1 MSAIFLSP
9 KIAHIAKYGLHEE
22 DHTPN
27 GKCEAKGG
35 DDCLVFVRDGGI
47 ILIRGEARG
56 EGPVAE
62 GLKSVE
68 KIGGRVDDAEEA
80 RFGDHLAV
88 DNKKKYNSNNNDD
101 YGTMV
106 LYEPVSS
113 LARCSICQRGKIF
126 R

>member
-80 RFGDHLAV
+80 RFGDHEYYYFA
-88 DNKKKYNSNNNDD
+88 S
-101 YGTMV
+101 M
-106 LYEPVSS
+106 SS
-113 LARCSICQRGKIF
+113 LYVAVHNF
-126 R
+126 LLLL